1 MCAYALE
8 NDNTEILEQC
18 LTIWSLFFHQRAV
31 IHFPLSPLLFI
42 FYEFYYFSV
51 ENYNFIVSVLLSI
64 LSIFFYKYL
73 QVEEYREALEGIL
86 IREKNGIVLMP
97 ELYAVP
103 SEKVLWKC
111 NIHFS
116 MWSIDMKISVPL
128 SSGS

>member
-1 MCAYALE
+1 M
-8 NDNTEILEQC
+8 
-18 LTIWSLFFHQRAV
+18 

-51 ENYNFIVSVLLSI
+51 ENYNFIVSVLLSV
-64 LSIFFYKYL
+64 LSIFFCKYL

-103 SEKVLWKC
+103 SEKVL
-111 NIHFS
+111 
-116 MWSIDMKISVPL
+116 
-128 SSGS
+128 